1 MLRAEIHSDQTMYRN
16 WRIAAI
22 ALAGASAILFV
33 VVVQSNLQRPNV
45 SLILLLAIAALLCI
59 FIVLLA
65 GFFLQMRQNQ
75 RYAAS
80 VLEATREEFQEMAS
94 NIQEVFWM
102 IDADTKRAL
111 YINPAYE
118 TITGRSR
125 QSLIQN
131 PFSCE
136 EMIYP
141 EDRAHVLAAFD
152 EATRTGEFHQR
163 FRIVCAQ
170 NEIRWV
176 SVHGFPVR
184 DHTGKIQR
192 LVGTAQEITAQKK
205 AEDQLAKNLEV
216 TQSALAETEA
226 LHNATLAL
234 TQDLRMDFVMGA
246 LLRSLG
252 ELIPYTCA
260 RILVPDGG
268 SHVLALGE
276 QLCPE
281 PANASTK
288 YPLTLSTEKSAFLK
302 RMLTEQKSVLISD
315 TGREEQWKTF
325 KGHGQLRSWLSVP
338 LVASGEYLGLLSIG
352 HADPNRYTT
361 EHLRRAELLAIPA
374 AAAIQNARLYQ
385 TAQIYGSELEKRI
398 AELKHAQA
406 ALLQS
411 EDSRKIS
418 EDKFQ
423 KVFHSSPIPFSI
435 TTVNEGRFL
444 DINAAFERRYGYS
457 RAEVVG
463 RTVGELRIWED
474 PKDRV
479 LMLAQLQQKGPI
491 CNVITRL
498 RTKSG
503 DVKTTAYSA
512 DKIQFD
518 GQSCILAVS
527 EDLPDNDHKLMN

>member
-1 MLRAEIHSDQTMYRN
+1 MTEPDTVDGKRRSQDALNHS
-16 WRIAAI
+16 WKIAAVSFS
-22 ALAGASAILFV
+22 LLSAILLFAV
-33 VVVQSNLQRPNV
+33 LALNIQQTKV
-45 SLILLLAIAALLCI
+45 SLTLLFAIAALI
-59 FIVLLA
+59 TAFAVLLTITL
-65 GFFLQMRQNQ
+65 LQMRQNQ

-192 LVGTAQEITAQKK
+192 LVGTAQEITAQKQ

-281 PANASTK
+281 PANASHQI
-288 YPLTLSTEKSAFLK
+288 P
-302 RMLTEQKSVLISD
+302 
-315 TGREEQWKTF
+315 
-325 KGHGQLRSWLSVP
+325 
-338 LVASGEYLGLLSIG
+338 
-352 HADPNRYTT
+352 ADPQHR
-361 EHLRRAELLAIPA
+361 EICLLEAIA
-374 AAAIQNARLYQ
+374 N
-385 TAQIYGSELEKRI
+385 
-398 AELKHAQA
+398 
-406 ALLQS
+406 
-411 EDSRKIS
+411 
-418 EDKFQ
+418 
-423 KVFHSSPIPFSI
+423 
-435 TTVNEGRFL
+435 
-444 DINAAFERRYGYS
+444 
-457 RAEVVG
+457 
-463 RTVGELRIWED
+463 
-474 PKDRV
+474 
-479 LMLAQLQQKGPI
+479 
-491 CNVITRL
+491 
-498 RTKSG
+498 
-503 DVKTTAYSA
+503 
-512 DKIQFD
+512 
-518 GQSCILAVS
+518 
-527 EDLPDNDHKLMN
+527 